1 MKNTRTSALPAAII
15 PCTKC
20 GVGHF
25 SFRSIRT
32 LQPDFGIED
41 VVYACKN
48 CGAELIC
55 TERSKRQDPE
65 AVTRRRAVALGE

>member
-1 MKNTRTSALPAAII
+1 MSARFSSLPAAII
-15 PCTKC
+15 PCPRC

-25 SFRSIRT
+25 SFRSIRAI
-32 LQPDFGIED
+32 QPDLGIED

-55 TERSKRQDPE
+55 TERSKRQPPE
-65 AVTRRRAVALGE
+65 AA

>member
-1 MKNTRTSALPAAII
+1 MMGARTSALPAAII
-15 PCTKC
+15 PCPKC

-25 SFRSIRT
+25 SFRSIEA

-41 VVYACKN
+41 VVYACKK

-55 TERSKRQDPE
+55 TERKRQPPE
-65 AVTRRRAVALGE
+65 AA